1 MAYVKQNW
9 ENLPS
14 TNTPITAERL
24 NHMEDGIAE
33 AWEHGGG
40 SGAGETLRI
49 GTILPYTGSDS
60 ELPTGYMLCDG
71 AELSRTDYSDLFAV
85 IGTSFG
91 AGNGSSTFNLP
102 NLKGK
107 VLTGLDSNDTDFA
120 SMGTTGGSKFIQ
132 DHTHNS
138 MYSVETTGV
147 KGNSYGS
154 IPFVRAGG
162 TTTDSVLMRTSNI
175 TSLTTGD
182 AGNLQPY
189 VVVNYIIKVTQSAP
203 VQAQIVGTYTESA
216 IDGYSCNYINDI
228 STNEYSTN
236 EIKTNKVWV
245 DGRPIY
251 RKVITGT
258 TTTVDA
264 SFRVS
269 HGISNYDFIM
279 IDNKSFIKSV
289 GTSTICVPI
298 NCPPNVSSDY
308 NKRPTKATI
317 VDNDISIYIGS
328 YNGYTSYDYAIILE
342 YTKTTD

>member
-60 ELPTGYMLCDG
+60 EMPTGYMLCDG

-107 VLTGLDSNDTDFA
+107 VLTGLDEDDTDFA
-120 SMGTTGGSKFIQ
+120 SIGATGGSKYLQ
-132 DHTHNS
+132 EHTHKFGF
-138 MYSVETTGV
+138 MTGINTV
-147 KGNSYGS
+147 GNSSPYSEGRQMGYNPTNRYTDTS
-154 IPFVRAGG
+154 TAG
-162 TTTDSVLMRTSNI
+162 
-175 TSLTTGD
+175 TGN

-203 VQAQIVGTYTESA
+203 VQAQIVGTKTETD
-216 IDGYSCNYINDI
+216 IDGYSTNYLNGKLGIELYDDDTGSSGTITLSDDITNYSYLEIYGYEINGQSQVYTKYDVSSEKAINLFSTLVLQTGNLIRVTAQLYTASGNTLTPSATNTGHANIFNKTVNEQNATGDI
-228 STNEYSTN
+228 RIT
-236 EIKTNKVWV
+236 
-245 DGRPIY
+245 
-251 RKVITGT
+251 KVI
-258 TTTVDA
+258 
-264 SFRVS
+264 
-269 HGISNYDFIM
+269 GI
-279 IDNKSFIKSV
+279 K
-289 GTSTICVPI
+289 
-298 NCPPNVSSDY
+298 
-308 NKRPTKATI
+308 
-317 VDNDISIYIGS
+317 
-328 YNGYTSYDYAIILE
+328 
-342 YTKTTD
+342 